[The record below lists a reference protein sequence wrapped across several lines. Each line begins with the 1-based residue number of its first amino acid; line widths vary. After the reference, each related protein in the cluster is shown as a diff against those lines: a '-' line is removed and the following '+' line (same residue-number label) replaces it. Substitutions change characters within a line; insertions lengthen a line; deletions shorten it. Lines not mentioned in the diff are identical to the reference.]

1 MPQVTALSPSPGQID
16 LFICGSDGGVYT
28 SQSTNGGQTWI
39 EWAHIGGVFSPGAPV
54 TALSPS
60 SGQIDLFICG
70 SDGGV
75 YTSQSTDR
83 GRTWK
88 QWTDIGRRGAPRL
101 PP

>member
-1 MPQVTALSPSPGQID
+1 MPQVTALSPSP
-16 LFICGSDGGVYT
+16 
-28 SQSTNGGQTWI
+28 
-39 EWAHIGGVFSPGAPV
+39 
-54 TALSPS
+54 
-60 SGQIDLFICG
+60 GQIDLFICG